1 MLRVLLAGGGTA
13 GHINPALAIAEIIKE
28 HHPDAEFCFAGNPG
42 KLEAK
47 LIPQAGYRFEPI
59 KIEGIQRKISVGN
72 IGRNF
77 KAAHYL
83 IHSGRRARKIITD
96 FKPDLVIGTG
106 GYVSGPIV
114 RMAAKMGIKTA
125 IHEANAF
132 AGVTT
137 KLLSKNVDRIML
149 SVKETKNLDPAV
161 KNKVTVTGLPVRHA
175 FEKKSK
181 SEARRE
187 LGFSDS
193 DIVILSC
200 GGSLGSKTIN
210 DTAAR
215 LFKWYSETGSNVCH
229 IHSYGTYKDYSGFTE
244 ELERS
249 GVKVRGNKRYIISE
263 YVNMPLALTACDLVI
278 TRCGASTLTE
288 LEAVGRG
295 AILIPSP
302 VVAEN
307 HQYHN
312 GMVLE
317 RAGAGFVFEEK
328 DLGEDTVKDKV
339 AELIASPEKLAELC
353 RNAASLYIGDTNE
366 RIYETLRGLIE
377 PILSSKEK

>member
-13 GHINPALAIAEIIKE
+13 GHVNPALAIAEIIKE
-28 HHPDAEFCFAGNPG
+28 HYPDAEFCFAGNPN

-59 KIEGIQRKISVGN
+59 MVEGFQRRLNMEN
-72 IGRNF
+72 IKRNIR
-77 KAAHYL
+77 AAWYL
-83 IHSGRRARKIITD
+83 SRTGSRAKEIIKD

-114 RMAAKMGIKTA
+114 RKAAQMGIKTA

-137 KLLSKNVDRIML
+137 KLLSKKVDRIML
-149 SVKETKNLDPAV
+149 TVEETKNLEPEVKSKAV
-161 KNKVTVTGLPVRHA
+161 VTGLPVRKA
-175 FEKKSK
+175 FEKKTK

-193 DIVILSC
+193 DIVILST
-200 GGSLGSKTIN
+200 GGSLGARVLNENI
-210 DTAAR
+210 AR
-215 LFKWYSETGSNVCH
+215 LLKWYQDKDKKVCH
-229 IHSYGTYKDYSGFTE
+229 IHSYGTYKGYADYVE
-244 ELERS
+244 KLEAD
-249 GVKVRGNKRYIISE
+249 GVKVKDNPRLIVKEYI
-263 YVNMPLALTACDLVI
+263 NMPLCMAAADLVI

-288 LEAVGRG
+288 LESVGRG

-302 VVAEN
+302 MVAEN

-317 RAGAGFVFEEK
+317 KAGAGFVFEEK
-328 DLGEDTVKDKV
+328 DLTETTIIDKV
-339 AELIASPEKLAELC
+339 DELISQPQKLEELSA
-353 RNAASLYIGDTNE
+353 NAAKLYISDTSD
-366 RIYETLRGLIE
+366 RIFNTLKPLI
-377 PILSSKEK
+377 KE